1 MVSYFVRYRGRAS
14 DPAAFA
20 HYYETAHAP
29 ILQRFPAIR
38 SLILHQ
44 PTAWHDPFPVRQDG
58 TAFLAQ
64 MMFDTPADL
73 DRALQSDPRR
83 AARDDFARFP
93 AFDGDVTHQAMT
105 ATVIFR

>member
-1 MVSYFVRYRGRAS
+1 MVSYFVRYRGGPA
-14 DPAAFA
+14 DPTAFA

-29 ILQRFPAIR
+29 ILRRLPGIH

-44 PTAWHDPFPVRQDG
+44 PARWHDPFPVRQDG
-58 TAFLAQ
+58 TALLAQ
-64 MMFDTPADL
+64 MTFDTPADL
-73 DRALQSDPRR
+73 DRALVSDARR

-105 ATVIFR
+105 AKVIFR